1 MERAAGEMGGFERR
15 GTEAGGSY
23 KEGNGARYRHSAYRE
38 VPGKS

>member
-23 KEGNGARYRHSAYRE
+23 KEVDGERYRHSAYRE